1 MGVGVSETGRHAG
14 RRRRR
19 DAERSRT
26 LILDAAE
33 QVFAQHGYLGA
44 SLSAIGEAAEV
55 SATLPAYFFSNKA
68 SLYRAVI
75 DRLFVDRNEILGEL
89 GTRAVAE
96 LDGTEDG
103 LRNGLRIL
111 VRGYLDF
118 LLHRPGF
125 VHLMTRD
132 ALELARHGRAE
143 APRHSPAYE
152 QGLREFLTALSP
164 PHGPAVDS
172 NQLLIS
178 LVAMCFFPLEHDA
191 TMLAGM
197 GYRAWTTG
205 FVDTRTEHVV
215 DLMTRV
221 LRTAG

>member
-75 DRLFVDRNEILGEL
+75 DRLFVDRNEILGEP
-89 GTRAVAE
+89 GTPAVAARARPAGGRPNPRRADRTAPQRCSE
-96 LDGTEDG
+96 PGRGSRVLANAGSKTPRSGE
-103 LRNGLRIL
+103 
-111 VRGYLDF
+111 RGY
-118 LLHRPGF
+118 G
-125 VHLMTRD
+125 VT
-132 ALELARHGRAE
+132 
-143 APRHSPAYE
+143 
-152 QGLREFLTALSP
+152 
-164 PHGPAVDS
+164 
-172 NQLLIS
+172 
-178 LVAMCFFPLEHDA
+178 
-191 TMLAGM
+191 
-197 GYRAWTTG
+197 
-205 FVDTRTEHVV
+205 
-215 DLMTRV
+215 
-221 LRTAG
+221 